1 MAQNKDKVIQDT
13 IKIKYG
19 EIARGSSWACGCASE
34 SCCGGESGTSAEG
47 IIHLST
53 RLGYSESMLNS
64 VPGSANLNLGCGNP
78 QAIAELR
85 EGETVLDLGSGA
97 GFDCFLAARQVG
109 VQGRVIGVDMT
120 IEMVQKAYE
129 NAVKGSYPQVVFQL
143 AAIEHLPIPSASV
156 DVIISNCVINLSP
169 DKPQVFREAFRV
181 LKPGGRLA
189 ISDVV
194 ATAQIPQEVQEDLE
208 LYSACIS
215 GAIEINLLKLM
226 LSEVGFKDIKISAHD
241 QSREIIRGWAPGDNL
256 EDLVQSAA
264 IKAKK

>member
-1 MAQNKDKVIQDT
+1 
-13 IKIKYG
+13 
-19 EIARGSSWACGCASE
+19 
-34 SCCGGESGTSAEG
+34 
-47 IIHLST
+47 
-53 RLGYSESMLNS
+53 
-64 VPGSANLNLGCGNP
+64 
-78 QAIAELR
+78 
-85 EGETVLDLGSGA
+85 
-97 GFDCFLAARQVG
+97 
-109 VQGRVIGVDMT
+109 VIGVDMT

-129 NAVKGSYPQVVFQL
+129 NAVKGSYPQVVCQL

-226 LSEVGFKDIKISAHD
+226 LSEVGFKDINISAHD
-241 QSREIIRGWAPGDNL
+241 QSREIIRGWATGDNL